1 MEFTQIKG
9 TIFGYKKVDVVQ
21 YISELNELHTAQL
34 QNKKDELEEL
44 KKANDGEINSLKAQN
59 EELELKVNELK
70 EQLNS
75 VQTELNS
82 TLSALELLKNEH
94 NSLLEETTDLR
105 DKSEFI
111 ATAIIKAEKCAGLL
125 VNEARSNATEI
136 VNQAHQKVEA
146 EKQKLEKAKE
156 YVSDIRAQFNNLA
169 TQINTVLGSTEAE
182 LNVKISSIEKA
193 SK

>member
-34 QNKKDELEEL
+34 QNKKDELDEL
-44 KKANDGEINSLKAQN
+44 KKVNDGQINSLKAQN

-94 NSLLEETTDLR
+94 NNLLEETTDLR

-136 VNQAHQKVEA
+136 VNKAHQKVEA
-146 EKQKLEKAKE
+146 EKQKLEKAKG
-156 YVSDIRAQFNNLA
+156 YVSDIRTQFNNLA

-182 LNVKISSIEKA
+182 LDVKISSIEKA

>member
-34 QNKKDELEEL
+34 QNKKDELDEL
-44 KKANDGEINSLKAQN
+44 KKANDVEINSLKAQN